1 MKLDLTEL
9 LTVDGTAKDYE
20 VPLDM
25 KTFLPRGSKTG
36 YPVICD
42 HEIRLHC
49 LHKTKREVEITLE
62 IDLSLQIPC
71 DRCLAPVNYPFL
83 FTETETVDCNAD
95 EASRIVDLNEQPFID
110 GTTLDVD
117 RLVYNELM
125 LYLPAKVLCRED
137 CKGLCP
143 VCGADRNRV
152 SCDCEA
158 KKEGT
163 LSDQL
168 SGFRN
173 LLPED

>member
-9 LTVDGTAKDYE
+9 LTVDGTEKDYE
-20 VPLDM
+20 VPLAL
-25 KTFLPRGSKTG
+25 TEFLRKGSKEG

-42 HEIRLHC
+42 HDIRLHI
-49 LHKTKREVEITLE
+49 LHKSKREVEITVE
-62 IDLSLQIPC
+62 VDLALQIPC
-71 DRCLAPVNYPFL
+71 DRCLTPVTYPFL

-95 EASRIVDLNEQPFID
+95 EASRIENLDEQPFID

-117 RLVYNELM
+117 RLVVSELM

-143 VCGADRNRV
+143 VCGANRNV
-152 SCDCEA
+152 TACDCDER
-158 KKEGT
+158 KEGT

-173 LLPED
+173 LLPEE